1 MHNHQAQLA
10 TNISKN
16 NIMSTTERSKET
28 RTNGQVIAPPNLI
41 DPKRDNE
48 RDQGE
53 QAPQKSDN
61 LEQKYQRVWTNMR
74 H

>member
-1 MHNHQAQLA
+1 MYTHPTQPA

-16 NIMSTTERSKET
+16 NIMSTTGRSKET
-28 RTNGQVIAPPNLI
+28 NTNRRVIAPPNPI

-53 QAPQKSDN
+53 
-61 LEQKYQRVWTNMR
+61 
-74 H
+74 

>member
-1 MHNHQAQLA
+1 VVFAKMKRQKNTGMYNHPAQPA

-16 NIMSTTERSKET
+16 NIMSTTGRSKET
-28 RTNGQVIAPPNLI
+28 NTNRRVIAPPNPI

-53 QAPQKSDN
+53 
-61 LEQKYQRVWTNMR
+61 
-74 H
+74 